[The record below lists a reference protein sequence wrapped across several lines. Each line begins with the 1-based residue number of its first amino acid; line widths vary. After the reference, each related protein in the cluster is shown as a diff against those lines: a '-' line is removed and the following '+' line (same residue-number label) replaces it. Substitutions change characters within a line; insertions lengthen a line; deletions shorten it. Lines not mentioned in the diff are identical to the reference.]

1 MQKTGREMWTDSIV
15 EEIRRDREAYAA
27 KFNFDIEAIFQ
38 DIVRQQEERG
48 REIVTLPRK
57 RRIVEA
63 ETKELQAV

>member
-1 MQKTGREMWTDSIV
+1 MWTDSIV

-38 DIVRQQEERG
+38 DIVRQQEESG

>member
-38 DIVRQQEERG
+38 DIVRQQEESG